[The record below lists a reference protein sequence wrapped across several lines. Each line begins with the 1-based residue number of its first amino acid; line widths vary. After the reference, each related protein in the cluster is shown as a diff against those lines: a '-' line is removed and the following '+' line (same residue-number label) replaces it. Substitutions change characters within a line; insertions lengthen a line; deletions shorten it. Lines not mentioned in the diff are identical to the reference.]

1 MKFSASH
8 GAQYLFLCFRYL
20 VLLLDTSNLEPHRL
34 SVKTSYIVTCKSPN
48 KAVLRGF
55 VCNGS

>member
-8 GAQYLFLCFRYL
+8 GAPNLFLLFRYL
-20 VLLLDTSNLEPHRL
+20 VLLLDTSNLESHRL
-34 SVKTSYIVTCKSPN
+34 SVKTSCIITSKSPN
-48 KAVLRGF
+48 KAVLRTF

>member
-8 GAQYLFLCFRYL
+8 GAPNLFLLFRYL
-20 VLLLDTSNLEPHRL
+20 VLLLDISNLEPHRL
-34 SVKTSYIVTCKSPN
+34 SVKSSYIITSKSPD
-48 KAVLRGF
+48 KAVLRSF